1 MGCLAA
7 RLKLGTAA
15 GAIEYAPGPPG
26 ETPTNND
33 NMVQEQQLHAKREPA
48 PAFMVPKMASQSDAG
63 YAQYG
68 DGLYGVGAADANR
81 LLVDRDLRNRLSIQ
95 RAFDTNNNLD
105 ASFGP
110 EPAMTQPHG
119 SEKAAAAAATFGVGG
134 GMRSG
139 GMSGMTSANSL
150 MGNDGMPQLN
160 APKMGRGMH
169 LDPRADKPPGMNL
182 QHGIQTASGAY
193 DMSSSAG
200 SPVRRFQGNPL

>member
-1 MGCLAA
+1 
-7 RLKLGTAA
+7 
-15 GAIEYAPGPPG
+15 
-26 ETPTNND
+26 
-33 NMVQEQQLHAKREPA
+33 
-48 PAFMVPKMASQSDAG
+48 MVPKMASQSDAG
-63 YAQYG
+63 YARFS
-68 DGLYGVGAADANR
+68 DGIYGVGAADANR
-81 LLVDRDLRNRLSIQ
+81 LMVDRDLRNQLSIQ

-134 GMRSG
+134 GLRSG
-139 GMSGMTSANSL
+139 GMTGMSSAKSL
-150 MGNDGMPQLN
+150 MGTGGMPQLN
-160 APKMGRGMH
+160 APKPNMNMH
-169 LDPRADKPPGMNL
+169 LDPRVDKPPGMNL